1 MWHCKNRE
9 QSALYFFVRSTPQLY
24 LHSLQTSL
32 CQREASLFFA
42 SERDSFSL
50 WRLGRLVY
58 GRLLFAMQIFV
69 LAVRLCLKRD
79 FRHIAHQ
86 SRQSLIATT
95 SLRFALG
102 CCRRSSCVIR
112 LLKIKWRILR
122 NYIYIPSKPP
132 FVKGR
137 LCCFLRLKV
146 PCSGS
151 SPILGTNDYHSLGG
165 EIIYNDI
172 LWQFSAGKFIYLQR
186 NFKWITTIYKI

>member
-1 MWHCKNRE
+1 MPRGVGVRVPL
-9 QSALYFFVRSTPQLY
+9 SAQKKSSSQDCSFFVRILRNYIYNPSKPPFEKGGFVVF
-24 LHSLQTSL
+24 
-32 CQREASLFFA
+32 CA

-102 CCRRSSCVIR
+102 FCRRSSPAAACSIICHDIARNFEASDLKVVR
-112 LLKIKWRILR
+112 L
-122 NYIYIPSKPP
+122 
-132 FVKGR
+132 F
-137 LCCFLRLKV
+137 CCFGANASTRPCNKKDLVCDLSPRL
-146 PCSGS
+146 SQNSDLGDA
-151 SPILGTNDYHSLGG
+151 ILLV
-165 EIIYNDI
+165 
-172 LWQFSAGKFIYLQR
+172 
-186 NFKWITTIYKI
+186 